1 MGRATG
7 LDAHAGLM
15 TADNA
20 DVIYTGDGHIRE
32 CSIRVTR
39 AGVEPEVEG
48 VEPKVREGQGLCLM
62 NVAA

>member
-1 MGRATG
+1 
-7 LDAHAGLM
+7 M

-20 DVIYTGDGHIRE
+20 DVTYTADGHVRE

-48 VEPKVREGQGLCLM
+48 VQPKLREDQGLCLM